1 MAVRKETI
9 KQQFVEALPAVLEPG
24 EQVQTGA
31 FLVSGPSPMWVAGI
45 FGLIGILLFKVRNYY
60 LAVTDR
66 RVIFYAAS
74 FWASRPKALAWA
86 DPRGS
91 VSISDVVTDAKLW
104 NRMLFSRPGAEKPL
118 RLNVHA
124 FWREEMKAVVSTLSA
139 PAQSGS
145 PPPPPPPMP
154 AQ

>member
-1 MAVRKETI
+1 MAVRKEAI
-9 KQQFVEALPAVLEPG
+9 KQQFTEALPAVLEPG
-24 EQVQTGA
+24 EQVQSGA
-31 FLVSGPSPMWVAGI
+31 YLVSGPSPMWVAGLL
-45 FGLIGILLFKVRNYY
+45 GLIGILLFNVRYYY

-74 FWASRPKALAWA
+74 FWSSRPKGFAWA

-91 VSISDVVTDAKLW
+91 VAISDVVTDAKLW
-104 NRMLFSRPGAEKPL
+104 NHMLFSRPGAAKPL

-124 FWREEMKAVVSTLSA
+124 FWREEMKGVVAALTH
-139 PAQSGS
+139 GS
-145 PPPPPPPMP
+145 LPPPPLTA

>member
-9 KQQFVEALPAVLEPG
+9 KQQFAEALPSVLGPG
-24 EQVQTGA
+24 EQVQAGA
-31 FLVSGPSPMWVAGI
+31 FLVSGPSPMWVAGLLGVI
-45 FGLIGILLFKVRNYY
+45 GLLLFKVRYYY

-74 FWASRPKALAWA
+74 FWSSRPKGLAWA
-86 DPRGS
+86 DVRES

-104 NRMLFSRPGAEKPL
+104 NHMLFSRPGVEKPL

-124 FWREEMKAVVSTLSA
+124 FWREEMNGVVAALTAL
-139 PAQSGS
+139 PM
-145 PPPPPPPMP
+145 PPPPP
-154 AQ
+154 QQ

>member
-24 EQVQTGA
+24 EQVQAGA
-31 FLVSGPSPMWVAGI
+31 YLVSGPSPLWVAGLL
-45 FGLIGILLFKVRNYY
+45 GLSGMLLFNVRYYY

-74 FWASRPKALAWA
+74 FWSSRPKALAWA

-124 FWREEMKAVVSTLSA
+124 FWREEMKGVVSALT
-139 PAQSGS
+139 GS
-145 PPPPPPPMP
+145 PLPPAPPPTSP
-154 AQ
+154 Q